1 MAEDSHTTRIS
12 LEERLAGL
20 GFVLR
25 DSVSGEVR
33 YIHEA
38 GLRLRFTKDGFGE
51 ILKVGG
57 QAIRVS
63 DLLMTRVHTQESGNI
78 VVFNKI
84 TGAST
89 SLASPTDRKAVYLK
103 LQPLEHSIKVY
114 MFRAEIDEARLWF
127 ELRDVQS
134 ILALSCDNFARGGAC
149 NPRFL
154 LGWWDRWAER
164 VRELGGAPSH
174 LRKAAGISKSSI
186 LDTTRCLSEHSASSF
201 GLVVALLRLHEGVR
215 TLEDKQKILALLA
228 TMLEYFG
235 AGSFVF
241 NILVPRV
248 EGSGGRGHEQLQFQW
263 QDARLEGVKEL
274 WDCNDLTSKVGRQ
287 FSLQDSVGVLE
298 LILMVTTSKELRWLY
313 RQLVRGF
320 ARAIEKTVLQ
330 APADTPWLIAD
341 PLVGANETRSRKRK
355 DLDLAQAMAL
365 TSRRVR
371 ARGFDDVKQRGIVQ
385 GRLGGTADSTKDD
398 SNAAMLLAYMGTALK
413 KCSDSD
419 APYRDIICC
428 VDASRVGG
436 IDLLL
441 GVCMEPRS
449 GVAFWLPPQDFNT
462 CILRILG
469 TIPRISFFYNSQK

>member
-1 MAEDSHTTRIS
+1 M
-12 LEERLAGL
+12 
-20 GFVLR
+20 
-25 DSVSGEVR
+25 
-33 YIHEA
+33 
-38 GLRLRFTKDGFGE
+38 
-51 ILKVGG
+51 
-57 QAIRVS
+57 
-63 DLLMTRVHTQESGNI
+63 
-78 VVFNKI
+78 
-84 TGAST
+84 
-89 SLASPTDRKAVYLK
+89 
-103 LQPLEHSIKVY
+103 
-114 MFRAEIDEARLWF
+114 
-127 ELRDVQS
+127 
-134 ILALSCDNFARGGAC
+134 
-149 NPRFL
+149 
-154 LGWWDRWAER
+154 
-164 VRELGGAPSH
+164 
-174 LRKAAGISKSSI
+174 
-186 LDTTRCLSEHSASSF
+186 
-201 GLVVALLRLHEGVR
+201 
-215 TLEDKQKILALLA
+215 
-228 TMLEYFG
+228 
-235 AGSFVF
+235 
-241 NILVPRV
+241 
-248 EGSGGRGHEQLQFQW
+248 
-263 QDARLEGVKEL
+263 
-274 WDCNDLTSKVGRQ
+274 
-287 FSLQDSVGVLE
+287 
-298 LILMVTTSKELRWLY
+298 
-313 RQLVRGF
+313 VRGF

-469 TIPRISFFYNSQK
+469 TIPRISFLNSQK